1 MDRWFVARVGLEQRM
16 TAAGARSACGRGQRP
31 TGGAAPASRI
41 PDPSVHK
48 LGRGRRAVLAVS
60 VQYYKRPSQPSPG
73 SWGLQRL
80 GPPGAAPDAGNP
92 HTDLFCHSFQ
102 VRRWSRSPTICCLRR
117 DEQEERRD
125 AGEAG
130 TAKLMAHGSPG
141 NRPAR
146 RRSGAG
152 SDPGRT
158 SRPPLNLHGVTL
170 TAQSP
175 RMWPA
180 VLAIRLRRIGPAD
193 SLALRV

>member
-1 MDRWFVARVGLEQRM
+1 VARVALEHR
-16 TAAGARSACGRGQRP
+16 TTGAGARSACGRRQRP

-41 PDPSVHK
+41 PDPSRAQTRSRSS
-48 LGRGRRAVLAVS
+48 GYAGGFSAVLQASQSTVPGFVGTTAVGPS
-60 VQYYKRPSQPSPG
+60 GGGSRCRKPSYRPV
-73 SWGLQRL
+73 
-80 GPPGAAPDAGNP
+80 
-92 HTDLFCHSFQ
+92 CHSFQ
-102 VRRWSRSPTICCLRR
+102 VRPWSRSPTICCLRR

-125 AGEAG
+125 AGEAR
-130 TAKLMAHGSPG
+130 HGEVDGLPCSNECPG
-141 NRPAR
+141 RH
-146 RRSGAG
+146 RSGAG
-152 SDPGRT
+152 SNPGRI